1 MLLSVIIL
9 NYNVRYFLEHCLLS
23 VQKSLENIEAEIIVV
38 DNASADDSCQM
49 LKDKFPGVT
58 LIENKENTGFPKGN
72 NIGVAQAKGK
82 YICILNPDTVVAE
95 DTFLKIIR
103 FAESQNNLGIIGC
116 KLIDGT
122 GNFLPESKRN
132 VPTPKVSLQKLMGNQ
147 SSYYANHLGENQTGE
162 AAIFVGAFMFLEK
175 AKYQALGGFDE
186 TFFMYGEDVDLSY
199 RFLKEDYANF
209 YFGETSIIHYKGEST
224 LKDEVYL
231 KRFYGA
237 MKIFYKKHFKTNVLI
252 DWATTIGIWAFST
265 ANRFKSKEELPHSP
279 NLYILISDN
288 TELRRLL
295 TRKLLSDIDMVSNYA
310 HENFK
315 LSANRAIEL
324 IFDNNFMSYQDIISF
339 MEKHKNKGYTFKI
352 RPRDCNF
359 IIGSND
365 KNDKGKAIDFGR
377 YLT

>member
-23 VQKSLENIEAEIIVV
+23 VQKSLENIDAEIIVV
-38 DNASADDSCQM
+38 DNASVDNSCQM
-49 LKDKFPGVT
+49 VKDKFPEVI
-58 LIENKENTGFPKGN
+58 LIENKENVGFPKGN
-72 NIGVAQAKGK
+72 NIGVASAKGK

-103 FAESQNNLGIIGC
+103 FAETQNNLGIIGC

-132 VPTPKVSLQKLMGNQ
+132 IPTPKVSLQKLLGTEEN
-147 SSYYANHLGENQTGE
+147 YYANHLGENQTGK
-162 AAIFVGAFMFLEK
+162 AAVFVGAFMFLEK
-175 AKYQALGGFDE
+175 AKYEALGGFDE
-186 TFFMYGEDVDLSY
+186 VFFMYGEDVDLSY
-199 RFLKEDYANF
+199 RFLKEGYDNF
-209 YFGETSIIHYKGEST
+209 YFGKTSVIHYKGEST

-237 MKIFYKKHFKTNVLI
+237 MRIFYKKHFKTNILV
-252 DWATTIGIWAFST
+252 DWMTDFGIWMFLIT
-265 ANRFKSKEELPHSP
+265 NRFKPKEELQHNP
-279 NLYILISDN
+279 NLHILISDN

-295 TRKLLSDIDMVSNYA
+295 ARKLLSDIDMVSDYDQ
-310 HENFK
+310 ENFK
-315 LSANRAIEL
+315 LSAHRNIEL
-324 IFDNNFMSYQDIISF
+324 IFDNNYMSYEDIISF
-339 MEKHKNKGYTFKI
+339 MEKHKNKSYTFKI

-359 IIGSND
+359 IIGSNH

-377 YLT
+377 NLA

>member
-23 VQKSLENIEAEIIVV
+23 VQKSLEHIDAEIIVV

-49 LKDKFPGVT
+49 VKDKFPGVI

-72 NIGVAQAKGK
+72 NIGIAKAKGK

-95 DTFLKIIR
+95 DTFSKLLA
-103 FAESQNNLGIIGC
+103 FAETQNNLGIVGC

-132 VPTPKVSLQKLMGNQ
+132 VPTPKISLQKMLGKEEN
-147 SSYYANHLGENQTGE
+147 YYANQLGQNQTGK

-175 AKYQALGGFDE
+175 AKYEALGGFDE
-186 TFFMYGEDVDLSY
+186 VFFMYGEDVDLSY
-199 RFLKEDYANF
+199 RFLKEGYDNF
-209 YFGETSIIHYKGEST
+209 YFGETSVIHYKGEST

-237 MKIFYKKHFKTNVLI
+237 MRIFYKKHFKTNALF
-252 DWATTIGIWAFST
+252 DWATNLGIWLFST
-265 ANRFKSKEELPHSP
+265 KNRFKTIEEVPHSP

-295 TRKLLSDIDMVSNYA
+295 ARKLLNNIDLVRDYDSESFAMY
-310 HENFK
+310 
-315 LSANRAIEL
+315 ANRNIEL
-324 IFDNNFMSYQDIISF
+324 IFDNNYMSYKDIINF

-365 KNDKGKAIDFGR
+365 KNDKGKAINFGR
-377 YLT
+377 NLA